1 MKKMA
6 IIIKKNKI
14 MKNRKFI
21 LFFLDFSK
29 CSLPAADEAWSSS
42 PLAGRTSVRKI
53 ADFFLIA
60 IADLHARK
68 KIASASTSST
78 QKL

>member
-29 CSLPAADEAWSSS
+29 KIEIIPIPIITKGTNKNSL
-42 PLAGRTSVRKI
+42 L
-53 ADFFLIA
+53 
-60 IADLHARK
+60 K
-68 KIASASTSST
+68 KTNNTNEITVT
-78 QKL
+78 IINLNRLTKFC